1 MVLVASLPR
10 TPLACTQQN
19 SAPKRKGHLVALTLL
34 QATREEET
42 NTTTPLPPLVG
53 GLVPLVVELSVVPF
67 PRRGPVVELSVE
79 LLVELPGELPPTVLL
94 SLELPAGTVLLVEL
108 STAGGTVELFPGAVE
123 LSTGVVELP
132 TGAVELSTGTVE
144 LLTGTVEL
152 FVVVLSGTTGAVA
165 FPATTVSFPV

>member
-42 NTTTPLPPLVG
+42 NTTTPLPPLDG
-53 GLVPLVVELSVVPF
+53 GLVWLVVELSVVPF

-79 LLVELPGELPPTVLL
+79 LLVELLVELAGELPPTVLL
-94 SLELPAGTVLLVEL
+94 SVELPAGTVLFVEL
-108 STAGGTVELFPGAVE
+108 STTGGTVELLPGAVE
-123 LSTGVVELP
+123 LS
-132 TGAVELSTGTVE
+132 
-144 LLTGTVEL
+144 
-152 FVVVLSGTTGAVA
+152 
-165 FPATTVSFPV
+165 